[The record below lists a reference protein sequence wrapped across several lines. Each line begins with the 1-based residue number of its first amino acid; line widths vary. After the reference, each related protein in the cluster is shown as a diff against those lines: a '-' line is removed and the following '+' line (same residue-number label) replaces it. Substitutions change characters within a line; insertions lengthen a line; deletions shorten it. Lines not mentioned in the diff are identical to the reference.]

1 MIGIVDYGSGNIYA
15 IANLHKRANIP
26 FFISQNPKELL
37 KADKL
42 ILPGVGAF
50 DETMKMLNKNGLKEF
65 LNERV
70 LNYKT
75 PIIGVCVGMQILGNN
90 SEEGV
95 EEGFG
100 WISGS
105 VKKID
110 TALLKEKPHIPHLGW
125 NSVSIK
131 KETGL
136 FSEINTDRGFYFL
149 HSYYFDCEKNQDITA
164 TTQYGREFACGINH
178 ENVFGV
184 QFHPEKSHGN
194 GIQLFKNFANI

>member
-1 MIGIVDYGSGNIYA
+1 MIGIVDYGSGNINA

-26 FFISQNPKELL
+26 FFMSQNPKELL

-70 LNYKT
+70 LNYKI
-75 PIIGVCVGMQILGNN
+75 PIIGVCVGMQILGNY
-90 SEEGV
+90 SEEGTQQ
-95 EEGFG
+95 GFG

-110 TALLKEKPHIPHLGW
+110 TALLKEKPYIPHLGW

-131 KETGL
+131 KDIGL

-149 HSYYFDCEKNQDITA
+149 HSYYFDCERNQDILA